1 MAAGA
6 RVASRVSPVKRYALQ
21 RAARV
26 LRESVQ
32 PLAEL
37 YVLKASLTSEANLR
51 RVAPGLPVA
60 GVDAMP
66 LDAVDVL
73 RGDLPAV
80 TRVQFADLRFRL
92 LDDMLVKVDRMSMAH
107 SLEVRS
113 PFLDH
118 ELVEFVSRMPV
129 DLKLRGFETKSILRR
144 VIRKYLPPQTM
155 RKKKQGF
162 GVPLREWLRTGL
174 NEMVGDYL
182 AGSRPSLPD
191 EFDRAAVRDVL
202 REHRSGA
209 ADHSPLIW
217 LLLNYATWHRM
228 YLDES
233 LSLPAVA
240 QG

>member
-1 MAAGA
+1 
-6 RVASRVSPVKRYALQ
+6 
-21 RAARV
+21 
-26 LRESVQ
+26 
-32 PLAEL
+32 
-37 YVLKASLTSEANLR
+37 
-51 RVAPGLPVA
+51 
-60 GVDAMP
+60 
-66 LDAVDVL
+66 
-73 RGDLPAV
+73 
-80 TRVQFADLRFRL
+80 
-92 LDDMLVKVDRMSMAH
+92 MAH

-129 DLKLRGFETKSILRR
+129 DLKLCGFETKSILRR

-162 GVPLREWLRTGL
+162 GVPLREWLRNGL